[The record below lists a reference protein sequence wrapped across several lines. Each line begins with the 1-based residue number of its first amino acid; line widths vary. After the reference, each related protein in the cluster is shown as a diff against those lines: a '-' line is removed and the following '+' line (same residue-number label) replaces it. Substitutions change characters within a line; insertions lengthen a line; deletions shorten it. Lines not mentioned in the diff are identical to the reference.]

1 MLWPPRARLRSVPP
15 FHSSRLVVLVLCL
28 QADVSV
34 LLADF
39 SLILTDEP
47 FVLANEPLV
56 QPDLAE

>member
-1 MLWPPRARLRSVPP
+1 M
-15 FHSSRLVVLVLCL
+15 CL

-47 FVLANEPLV
+47 FVLA
-56 QPDLAE
+56 